1 MYWCAIFLGIGLIF
15 CFFFMEETNYDRAPL
30 ELVVTPS
37 DTPGTATP
45 KEEPLSTAS
54 DPEKTAALANAGTN
68 DDSTIGVTNY
78 KKKTFVQKL
87 ALLDKKR
94 PFHIFRMMI
103 RPLLFFSL
111 PSVVYAG
118 FSYGSNLIWFNVLN
132 GTASLILSAPPY
144 SFSSSMVG
152 LSYVSPLIGVACG
165 SFYSGVLGDRI
176 ILWLARRNKG
186 VLESEHRLWLFSASL
201 ILIPGSL
208 ILWGVGAAHHV
219 HWFGLVFAM
228 GVIAA
233 SNTIG
238 VQLSVSYCIDSYK
251 DLSGEAM
258 VTVIIIRNTMS
269 FAIGY
274 GVTPWVTNMGYQN
287 AFILAAFAGLAQVLT
302 FLAVVKWG
310 KGWRSATKGR
320 YYKYVKESDDLGLTH

>member
-1 MYWCAIFLGIGLIF
+1 MYWCAIFLGIGFVF

-30 ELVVTPS
+30 EMVETPS
-37 DTPGTATP
+37 QTPGTTTP
-45 KEEPLSTAS
+45 NEAELLTLS
-54 DPEKTAALANAGTN
+54 DPEKTGAISPSEPTIDATAGA
-68 DDSTIGVTNY
+68 VHY
-78 KKKTFVQKL
+78 KPKTYLQKL

-94 PFHIFRMMI
+94 PFNLFRMML

-118 FSYGSNLIWFNVLN
+118 FSYGSNLVWFNVLN

-144 SFSSSMVG
+144 NFPASMVG
-152 LSYVSPLIGVACG
+152 LSYLSPLVGVAAG
-165 SFYSGVLGDRI
+165 SFYSGVIGDRI
-176 ILWLARRNKG
+176 VLWLARRNKG
-186 VLESEHRLWLFSASL
+186 VLEPEHRLWLFSASL

-219 HWFGLVFAM
+219 HWFGLIFAM

-233 SNTIG
+233 SNSIG

-274 GVTPWVTNMGYQN
+274 GITPWVTDMGYQN

-310 KGWRSATKGR
+310 KSWRNGTKKR
-320 YYKYVKESDDLGLTH
+320 YYRFVKESEGLGVGH